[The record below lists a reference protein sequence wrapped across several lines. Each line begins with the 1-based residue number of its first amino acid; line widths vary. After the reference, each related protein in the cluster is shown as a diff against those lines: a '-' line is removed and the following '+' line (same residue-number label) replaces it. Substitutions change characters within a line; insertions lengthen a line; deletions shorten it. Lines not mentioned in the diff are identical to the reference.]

1 MGSVK
6 DTLQAY
12 GSGAIHIMRRFRG
25 LCADGP
31 GSLRRYFN
39 LPRQS
44 LSIRRAAAPHPASWG
59 RSLRTRRC
67 APQGKHEARLVFE
80 IPGVS
85 PLKRKRHS
93 LQTHTITWSSS
104 LARLAAAAAMAT
116 LTAAALVAVTLVAAA
131 APGQQRELSL
141 QCWRQLAAAAGGGGW
156 RRHCWR
162 QHAGAALLWRRGGGV
177 AAPCRSRPAR
187 IALAV
192 CRRGRRIRMR
202 PPRRQTVGWPQSRKW
217 VKSVR
222 RRGSNGQA
230 AALGAPLRP
239 RCALAPSH
247 ERRPW

>member
-1 MGSVK
+1 
-6 DTLQAY
+6 
-12 GSGAIHIMRRFRG
+12 MRRFRG

-85 PLKRKRHS
+85 AKTEAP
-93 LQTHTITWSSS
+93 QPPDTHTHMEL
-104 LARLAAAAAMAT
+104 LARPPGGGSGHGDADGGGTRGGDTRGRGGAWAAERA
-116 LTAAALVAVTLVAAA
+116 VAAV
-131 APGQQRELSL
+131 L
-141 QCWRQLAAAAGGGGW
+141 AAAGGGGW
-156 RRHCWR
+156 AAAGGDIAGGS
-162 QHAGAALLWRRGGGV
+162 HAGAALLWRRGGGV

-202 PPRRQTVGWPQSRKW
+202 PPRRQTVGWPQSRTW
-217 VKSVR
+217 VKSC
-222 RRGSNGQA
+222 
-230 AALGAPLRP
+230 GAETSSF
-239 RCALAPSH
+239 AVAGPSITGAVAG
-247 ERRPW
+247 